1 MCPSAIS
8 QFPTPI
14 SPIFNYDGKIPPG
27 TQQRHKLAFL
37 FERNSI
43 LSLTD
48 QRTHRQTGDG
58 PFKCYFCQTPKWHKR
73 LQTDAH
79 SLHSL
84 TRIIQLSLRL
94 FFKTSKHTR
103 AADRPDDV
111 VTSFVKP
118 ALRLQAPLLSC
129 VRVCTWGWESVCA
142 AKTSRSLFQGNVQ
155 MRSAAGP
162 FAYLHLWA
170 ARLFVLHV
178 DFATCLSLPTR
189 NSKGKTKSFQPHP

>member
-1 MCPSAIS
+1 MVLLNV
-8 QFPTPI
+8 
-14 SPIFNYDGKIPPG
+14 IFAKPQSDTNDYK
-27 TQQRHKLAFL
+27 
-37 FERNSI
+37 
-43 LSLTD
+43 
-48 QRTHRQTGDG
+48 QT
-58 PFKCYFCQTPKWHKR
+58 
-73 LQTDAH
+73 LH

-118 ALRLQAPLLSC
+118 ALRLQAPLLSRVC
-129 VRVCTWGWESVCA
+129 VPRVCTWGWESVCA

-162 FAYLHLWA
+162 FAYLYTCEPRGFLCCMLILPPA
-170 ARLFVLHV
+170 SLSRRETAKGKQNLFSRTPKLA
-178 DFATCLSLPTR
+178 DIAFEGFCLSLRETI
-189 NSKGKTKSFQPHP
+189 NKL